1 MPGFLLSIFL
11 NNLRVSTVHVQYTAD
26 LKSSSEC
33 CNFILL
39 ATSFAKVFFFL
50 FFFFFFFSKLIST
63 YIRIYIDYLYNYT
76 LIGILRT
83 AWHGDNTYD
92 KYYGCTVR
100 HRIELAL
107 VRISIIRFIC
117 MIHTDKKKKG

>member
-1 MPGFLLSIFL
+1 MPVFLLSIFL

-39 ATSFAKVFFFL
+39 ATSFAKGFFFL
-50 FFFFFFFSKLIST
+50 SSVPFFSFLFFLFLLEINK

-83 AWHGDNTYD
+83 AWHGDNTYVIVCTSTTGVQ
-92 KYYGCTVR
+92 YGT
-100 HRIELAL
+100 
-107 VRISIIRFIC
+107 
-117 MIHTDKKKKG
+117 G